1 MSEEVMDDH
10 EFLSA
15 LEQLHA
21 TEDSDVAELLKM
33 MNENRIISWEEA
45 EQILGDT
52 QTVVKTRDDGVYR
65 VGHNQ
70 QSFIS
75 SLPEQTRPSEPDND
89 TDIERCVQQLN
100 DNDPNLKKINLNNMK
115 RTPIPSI
122 KRLIEAVAY
131 NTVLEE
137 LSLANLGLYDTNC
150 EMLPAVL
157 ELNTTL
163 KKLNLETNYL
173 SGDFFAKL
181 FKAACINQTLEEVK
195 AVNQGVSFATTA
207 EKEIIDSILEN
218 RGLTKIS
225 LNLRLPEGR
234 HKIENATLR
243 NGEIKRVL
251 RREAAAKAK
260 KEAEEAA
267 KKPAPKPETKPVK
280 FVSKCKLSIAI
291 RGADWYR
298 NPRRSRY
305 SSSSWCCC
313 ARNVAPP
320 AKKPVVAPAP
330 VKPAPPAA
338 KPVPKPATAPKPEP
352 KPEPVKPKEPEPKPE
367 PKPVP
372 KPWAPKAVPAKPEP
386 TPEPK
391 PVRKPWAPK
400 AASPPKEETKPIVN
414 KPIFPKKTM
423 EPLALPERKTL
434 PVTARS
440 SSSRTSF
447 LKETLEAKSKEHEK
461 KPMRKVIRKIKKPIE
476 TPNESTDTEKKSI
489 DVKETNGKETNGNAK
504 KVEDTNGTDK
514 NEEVKPIE
522 SKVIEKP
529 TEENGQEKIE
539 EVKPKTK
546 IVKKIIRRP
555 KKKEG
560 EKKEEEEKKEDE
572 PRRTFGD
579 DYLTTRPRRRSSAI
593 KAF

>member
-1 MSEEVMDDH
+1 FPHFPHPLHWSQYVINIFHRDHSPSPLLPLLFPSLPLIFLHPGMSSEEVMDDH

-52 QTVVKTRDDGVYR
+52 QTVVK
-65 VGHNQ
+65 
-70 QSFIS
+70 S

-100 DNDPNLKKINLNNMK
+100 DNDPNLKKVNLNNMK

-157 ELNTTL
+157 EINTTL

-181 FKAACINQTLEEVK
+181 FKAACVNQTLEEVK

-207 EKEIIDSILEN
+207 EKEIIDAIVEN
-218 RGLTKIS
+218 RGMIKIS

-251 RREAAAKAK
+251 RREAAARAK

-267 KKPAPKPETKPVK
+267 KKPKPETKSIRS
-280 FVSKCKLSIAI
+280 VSKA
-291 RGADWYR
+291 
-298 NPRRSRY
+298 
-305 SSSSWCCC
+305 
-313 ARNVAPP
+313 APLP
-320 AKKPVVAPAP
+320 KKPAAVPSKP
-330 VKPAPPAA
+330 VPPPPKPLPTA
-338 KPVPKPATAPKPEP
+338 KPVPKPEPAKAKAVPE
-352 KPEPVKPKEPEPKPE
+352 KPKAKSEKPKAVPEKPKAEPEKPKAVPE
-367 PKPVP
+367 KPKVEPEKP
-372 KPWAPKAVPAKPEP
+372 KAVPKAVPAKPEP
-386 TPEPK
+386 K
-391 PVRKPWAPK
+391 PSPVAAKSK
-400 AASPPKEETKPIVN
+400 AASPPKEVPKPAVN
-414 KPIFPKKTM
+414 KPILPMTIVD
-423 EPLALPERKTL
+423 PIPLPERKTL
-434 PVTARS
+434 PVTTRS
-440 SSSRTSF
+440 TSSRTSF
-447 LKETLEAKSKEHEK
+447 LKEQLEAKAKEPGK
-461 KPMRKVIRKIKKPIE
+461 KTVRKVIRKIKKPEEKIE
-476 TPNESTDTEKKSI
+476 GNEVKEEKKT
-489 DVKETNGKETNGNAK
+489 TNGKEKEKNG
-504 KVEDTNGTDK
+504 E
-514 NEEVKPIE
+514 
-522 SKVIEKP
+522 
-529 TEENGQEKIE
+529 
-539 EVKPKTK
+539 
-546 IVKKIIRRP
+546 
-555 KKKEG
+555 
-560 EKKEEEEKKEDE
+560 
-572 PRRTFGD
+572 
-579 DYLTTRPRRRSSAI
+579 
-593 KAF
+593 

>member
-52 QTVVKTRDDGVYR
+52 QTVVKTREDGVYR
-65 VGHNQ
+65 
-70 QSFIS
+70 S

-115 RTPIPSI
+115 
-122 KRLIEAVAY
+122 
-131 NTVLEE
+131 
-137 LSLANLGLYDTNC
+137 
-150 EMLPAVL
+150 MLPAVL

-267 KKPAPKPETKPVK
+267 KKPAAKPEASP
-280 FVSKCKLSIAI
+280 A
-291 RGADWYR
+291 
-298 NPRRSRY
+298 
-305 SSSSWCCC
+305 
-313 ARNVAPP
+313 
-320 AKKPVVAPAP
+320 AKKPVAAPSP
-330 VKPAPPAA
+330 VKPATPAA
-338 KPVPKPATAPKPEP
+338 YTVPKPAAAPKPEP

-372 KPWAPKAVPAKPEP
+372 KPWSPKAIPAKPEP

-391 PVRKPWAPK
+391 PVRKPLAPK
-400 AASPPKEETKPIVN
+400 AVSPPKEETRPIVN

-447 LKETLEAKSKEHEK
+447 LKETLEAKSKEQEK

-476 TPNESTDTEKKSI
+476 TPNESTETEKKPV
-489 DVKETNGKETNGNAK
+489 DAKETNGKETNGNVK
-504 KVEDTNGTDK
+504 KIEDTNGMEK
-514 NEEVKPIE
+514 KAEAKPIE

-529 TEENGQEKIE
+529 KEENGEEKIE

-560 EKKEEEEKKEDE
+560 EKKEEAEKNEEKDEKKDEGKKEDE